1 MNLQGLGK
9 IESAQA
15 YLDMAFRESTK
26 AATSSREGKSKDKL
40 TKSKRIELTRVETAG
55 KVLIGH
61 LDAIVKKFPSIDQ
74 LDPFYYELVRA
85 TIDVD
90 KLKKSL
96 GALSWAKKQVA
107 NLTTNAR
114 GDIHTSRTPQVI
126 NVKRRAYVGRISSIL
141 ERVNT
146 NLAYLEDCRRV
157 MKEYPQLKTG
167 KPTIVIAGMPNVG
180 KSTLL
185 AALTGSEPKT
195 APYPFTTQQLN
206 IGYDPKGRQYVDTPG
221 LLDRPLNKRNAIE
234 KQAILA
240 LKHLANLIV
249 FVFDPT
255 EACGY
260 PVPDQQNLLN
270 ELKKEFTQ
278 PFILVSNKIDTG
290 THYKNAIEVSATKG
304 IGIEELRKAI
314 NDALSQQDK

>member
-26 AATSSREGKSKDKL
+26 MASSSREGKSKDKL
-40 TKSKRIELTRVETAG
+40 SKSKRIELTRVETVG

-74 LDPFYYELVRA
+74 LNPFYYELVRA

-114 GDIHTSRTPQVI
+114 GDIHTSRTPQTI
-126 NVKRRAYVGRISSIL
+126 NVKRRAYVGRVSSIL

-167 KPTIVIAGMPNVG
+167 MPTIVIAGMPNVG

-185 AALTGSEPKT
+185 AALTGSAPET

-278 PFILVSNKIDTG
+278 PFIIVSNKADTG
-290 THYKNAIEVSATKG
+290 ATFKHAIEVSAMKG
-304 IGIEELRKAI
+304 IGIDKLKKEI
-314 NDALSQQDK
+314 NDALSQQEK